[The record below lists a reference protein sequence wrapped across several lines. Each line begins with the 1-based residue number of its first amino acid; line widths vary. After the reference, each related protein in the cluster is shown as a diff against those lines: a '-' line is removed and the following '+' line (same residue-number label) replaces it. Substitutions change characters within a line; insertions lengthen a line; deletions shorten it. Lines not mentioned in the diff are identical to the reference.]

1 MNVTIFG
8 LGYVGC
14 VTAALM
20 AKDGHNVVGVD
31 VSTQKVDQ
39 LSKGLSPIVEPGL
52 DEVIEA
58 VHASGKLR
66 ATLSVREG
74 LENSDISLICVGTPS
89 AGDGSLDLQYV
100 KQVAAEIGSNLDI
113 AAKFHT
119 IVVRST
125 VLPGST
131 RREITPVVEA
141 AVGRSVGDGYE
152 VCTNPEFLREGSS
165 LKDYYAPPRI
175 LVGERAAGAGDAVH
189 ELYGEVSAE
198 RFSVDLE
205 VAEAVK
211 YSDNAFHAMKVV
223 FANEIGRVWR
233 AAGADPV
240 QVMQIVASDTKL
252 NISPLY
258 LRPGFAFG
266 GSCLPKDLRALCF
279 SAKSTQVNLPMLEN
293 MITSNKVHIEHS
305 VAAIKATGLRRIGLI
320 GLAFKAETDDLRE
333 SPYVTLA
340 KALIGEGFE
349 LKIFDPTVRMSGL
362 NGSNKEYMYQE
373 IPHITKLMHDDF
385 QQVIDDAEL
394 IVVGHSVPDGEDTAG
409 WVARG
414 KQVIHLG

>member
-20 AKDGHNVVGVD
+20 AKDGHNVIGVD
-31 VSTQKVDQ
+31 VSTQKVEQ
-39 LSKGLSPIVEPGL
+39 LSAGKSPIVEPGL

-58 VHASGKLR
+58 VQASGKLR
-66 ATLSVREG
+66 ATLDIQEG
-74 LENSDISLICVGTPS
+74 LKDSDISLICVGTPS

-100 KQVAAEIGSNLDI
+100 KQVAAQIGSHLDI
-113 AAKFHT
+113 AASFHT

-131 RREITPVVEA
+131 RNAITPVVEA
-141 AVGRSVGDGYE
+141 AVGRPVGEGYE

-165 LKDYYAPPRI
+165 IKDYYAPPRI
-175 LVGERAAGAGDAVH
+175 LVGERIAGAGDAVH
-189 ELYGEVSAE
+189 KLYGEVSAE

-240 QVMQIVASDTKL
+240 EVMKIVCSDTKL
-252 NISPLY
+252 NISPVY

-279 SAKSTQVNLPMLEN
+279 SAKSTQVSLPMLEN
-293 MITSNKVHIEHS
+293 MITSNQVHIQHS
-305 VAAIKATGLRRIGLI
+305 IAAIKATGLRRIGLI

-349 LKIFDPTVRMSGL
+349 LAIFDPTVQMSGL
-362 NGSNKEYMYQE
+362 NGSNKQYMYQE
-373 IPHITKLMHDDF
+373 IPHITKLMHNDF
-385 QQVIDDAEL
+385 QSVINDAEL
-394 IVVGHSVPDGEDTAG
+394 IVVGHSVPEGEQEADWIAS
-409 WVARG
+409 G
-414 KQVIHLG
+414 KQVLHLS

>member
-1 MNVTIFG
+1 
-8 LGYVGC
+8 
-14 VTAALM
+14 M
-20 AKDGHNVVGVD
+20 AKDGHNVIGVD
-31 VSTQKVDQ
+31 VSTQKVEQ
-39 LSKGLSPIVEPGL
+39 LSAGKSPIVEPGL

-58 VHASGKLR
+58 VQASGKLR
-66 ATLSVREG
+66 ATLDIQEG
-74 LENSDISLICVGTPS
+74 LKDSDISLICVGTPS

-100 KQVAAEIGSNLDI
+100 KQVAAQIGSHLDI
-113 AAKFHT
+113 AASFHT

-131 RREITPVVEA
+131 RNAITPVVEA
-141 AVGRSVGDGYE
+141 AVGRPVGEGYE

-165 LKDYYAPPRI
+165 IKDYYAPPRI
-175 LVGERAAGAGDAVH
+175 LVGERIAGAGDAVH
-189 ELYGEVSAE
+189 KLYGEVSAE

-240 QVMQIVASDTKL
+240 EVMKIVCSDTKL
-252 NISPLY
+252 NISPVY

-279 SAKSTQVNLPMLEN
+279 SAKSTQVSLPMLEN
-293 MITSNKVHIEHS
+293 MITSNQVHIQHS
-305 VAAIKATGLRRIGLI
+305 IAAIKATGLRRIGLI

-349 LKIFDPTVRMSGL
+349 LAIFDPTVQMSGL
-362 NGSNKEYMYQE
+362 NGSNKQYMYQE
-373 IPHITKLMHDDF
+373 IPHITKLMHNDF
-385 QQVIDDAEL
+385 QSVINDAEL
-394 IVVGHSVPDGEDTAG
+394 IVVGHSVPEGEQEADWIAS
-409 WVARG
+409 G
-414 KQVIHLG
+414 KQVLHLS

>member
-1 MNVTIFG
+1 MNVTVFG

-31 VSTQKVDQ
+31 ISEQKVSQ
-39 LSKGLSPIVEPGL
+39 LTMGKSPIVEPGL
-52 DEVIEA
+52 DKVIA
-58 VHASGKLR
+58 DVHANGRFR
-66 ATLSVREG
+66 ATLDVREG
-74 LENSDISLICVGTPS
+74 LKDSDISLICVGTPS
-89 AGDGSLDLQYV
+89 ANDGSLDLQYV
-100 KQVAAEIGSNLDI
+100 KQVAEQIGGSLDI
-113 AAKFHT
+113 AASFHT

-131 RREITPVVEA
+131 RREIIPVVEA
-141 AVGRSVGDGYE
+141 AAGRSVGDGFE

-165 LKDYYAPPRI
+165 IRDYYQPPRV
-175 LVGERAAGAGDAVH
+175 LVGERIAGAGDAVLG
-189 ELYGEVSAE
+189 LYTEVDAE

-233 AAGADPV
+233 AAGANPK
-240 QVMQIVASDTKL
+240 QVMHIVASDSKL
-252 NISPLY
+252 NISPQY

-266 GSCLPKDLRALCF
+266 GSCLPKDLRALCS
-279 SAKSTQVNLPMLEN
+279 SARSTEVSLPMLESL
-293 MITSNKVHIEHS
+293 IPSNRVHIEHAVS
-305 VAAIKATGLRRIGLI
+305 QIKATGLRRIGLI

-340 KALIGEGFE
+340 KVLIGEGYE
-349 LKIFDPTVRMSGL
+349 LKVFDPTVQMSGL
-362 NGSNKEYMYQE
+362 HGSNKEYMYKE
-373 IPHITKLMHDDF
+373 IPHITRLLHDDF
-385 QQVIDDAEL
+385 KGVIEDAEL
-394 IVVGHSVPDGEDTAG
+394 IVVGHSLPEDVNEADL
-409 WVARG
+409 VACG
-414 KQVIHLG
+414 KQVLYLS